1 MMHISH
7 KKDKKKIGRI
17 LLKEETS
24 PEVTDDEGP
33 KQRKVLPFVWESS
46 LLQNIKRDLDSM
58 KIQSKRRQ
66 AKIARSAIMEV
77 TATTPPKSSPEWA
90 VSSKYTV
97 VVIK

>member
-77 TATTPPKSSPEWA
+77 TATTPPKSSREWA
-90 VSSKYTV
+90 VSSKYTPQ
-97 VVIK
+97 

>member
-66 AKIARSAIMEV
+66 AKIARSAMEV
-77 TATTPPKSSPEWA
+77 TATTPPKSSREWA
-90 VSSKYTV
+90 VSSKYTPQ
-97 VVIK
+97 